1 MAYECE
7 FCVGD
12 LVEYRSWYDGEN
24 GWVSID
30 GMVGIV
36 LEIIEITCK
45 IETSIFN
52 EDDVLYDVKV
62 YWYTDGHAE
71 TVPDLLLDHY
81 KPSERIKF

>member
-1 MAYECE
+1 MSYKCE

-12 LVEYRSWYDGEN
+12 LVEYKSWYDGDN

-52 EDDVLYDVKV
+52 EDDVLYDIKV
-62 YWYTDGHAE
+62 YWYGDGYAE

-81 KPSERIKF
+81 EPSARIKF